1 MKLPNG
7 HQADLG
13 NKIENYCLNPNHQKG
28 KNKATLFKNK
38 LGINLTNADIL
49 KKAIK
54 EAAIN
59 ESVIIRKVN
68 EFGTHYNMKFFLK
81 TDVGESLILVAW
93 TIRKGEDFPR
103 LTNCY
108 PVNK

>member
-7 HQADLG
+7 YQAELG

-28 KNKATLFKNK
+28 KNKATLFQNK
-38 LGINLTNADIL
+38 LGINLTNTDIL

-54 EAAIN
+54 QAAIN

-68 EFGTHYNMKFFLK
+68 
-81 TDVGESLILVAW
+81 
-93 TIRKGEDFPR
+93 
-103 LTNCY
+103 
-108 PVNK
+108 

>member
-7 HQADLG
+7 HRANLG
-13 NKIENYCLNPNHQKG
+13 NKIEDYCLNPNHQKG
-28 KNKATLFKNK
+28 KHKATFFQNK
-38 LGINLTNADIL
+38 LGIILENADIL
-49 KKAIK
+49 KNAIK
-54 EAAIN
+54 QAAIK

-68 EFGTHYNMKFFLK
+68 EYGTHYNMKFLLK
-81 TDVGESLILVAW
+81 TDAGESLILVAW
-93 TIRKGEDFPR
+93 TIRTGEDFPR

>member
-28 KNKATLFKNK
+28 KNKATLFQKR
-38 LGINLTNADIL
+38 LGINLENLEIL

-54 EAAIN
+54 QAAIT
-59 ESVIIRKVN
+59 ESVVIRKIN
-68 EFGTHYNMKFFLK
+68 EYGTHYNLKFLLK

-93 TIRKGEDFPR
+93 TIRTGEDFPR

-108 PVNK
+108 PVNQ

>member
-13 NKIENYCLNPNHQKG
+13 NKIESYCLNPHHQKG
-28 KNKATLFKNK
+28 KNKATLFQNK
-38 LGINLTNADIL
+38 LGINLDNADIL

-54 EAAIN
+54 QAAIN
-59 ESVIIRKVN
+59 ESVIVRKVN
-68 EFGTHYNMKFFLK
+68 EYGTHYNMKFRLT

-93 TIRKGEDFPR
+93 VIRTGEDVPR

-108 PVNK
+108 PINK

>member
-13 NKIENYCLNPNHQKG
+13 DKIENYCLNPNHQKG
-28 KNKATLFKNK
+28 KNKAILFENK
-38 LGINLTNADIL
+38 LGINLSNSNIL

-54 EAAIN
+54 QAAIN
-59 ESVIIRKVN
+59 ESVIIRKIN
-68 EFGTHYNMKFFLK
+68 EYGTHYNMKFLLK
-81 TDVGESLILVAW
+81 TEFGESLILVAW
-93 TIRKGEDFPR
+93 IIRTNENFPR

>member
-1 MKLPNG
+1 MELPNK

-28 KNKATLFKNK
+28 KNKATLFQNK

-49 KKAIK
+49 KNAIK
-54 EAAIN
+54 QAAIN

-68 EFGTHYNMKFFLK
+68 EYGTHYNMKFLLK

-93 TIRKGEDFPR
+93 IIRKGEDFPR

>member
-1 MKLPNG
+1 MELPNK

-28 KNKATLFKNK
+28 KNKATLFQNK

-49 KKAIK
+49 KKEIK
-54 EAAIN
+54 QAAIN

-68 EFGTHYNMKFFLK
+68 EYGTHYNMKLLLK

-93 TIRKGEDFPR
+93 IIRKGEDFPR

>member
-1 MKLPNG
+1 MSLPNG

-13 NKIENYCLNPNHQKG
+13 DKIENYCLNPNHQKG
-28 KNKATLFKNK
+28 KNKATIFQSK
-38 LGINLTNADIL
+38 LGINLNNADIL

-54 EAAIN
+54 QAAIN
-59 ESVIIRKVN
+59 ESVFIRKIN
-68 EFGTHYNMKFFLK
+68 EYGTHYNMKFLLK
-81 TDVGESLILVAW
+81 TDAGKSLILVAW
-93 TIRKGEDFPR
+93 IILINENFPR